1 MPASSIFAQ
10 VIKLIPRS
18 TFDKS
23 VDEHEG
29 DKGVRNLD
37 CWSWF
42 GALLFAQLSGHASI
56 RALER
61 VFNHRRV
68 REMGFAELHRSTLA
82 DANRVRPVAIL
93 EDMYRELLGQAH
105 QLSPAKTGFRFKGRI
120 FAMDST
126 TIELC
131 LSLSPWARFHHGKG
145 ACKLHTAIDIGAS
158 LPYFAVITNGRTHDI
173 RPAKKK
179 KRFQKGDTALVD
191 RAYVDFAWL
200 NSLNNDGIFFVTRMK
215 SNCRY
220 QVLECHPHDR
230 TKGLRA
236 DQTIRLTTWKGKL
249 YEEPLRRV
257 SYRDPETGK
266 WLVFITNRFDLSA
279 KTICDLYKARWRVEL
294 FFKTMKSHMKIRKFL
309 GRSEN
314 SIRAQILMA
323 LIAYLLIQ
331 LLRFSFG
338 SNISIPEA
346 VAALST
352 LLLLNE
358 PLQCIFGHQ
367 PPATQSSQLT
377 ASCVTS

>member
-1 MPASSIFAQ
+1 MSASSIFAQ

-18 TFDKS
+18 VFDKS
-23 VDEHEG
+23 VAEHEG
-29 DKGVRNLD
+29 DKGVRTLD
-37 CWSWF
+37 CWTWF

-68 REMGFAELHRSTLA
+68 REMGFAEIHRSTLA

-93 EDMYRELLGQAH
+93 ENMYQELLGQA
-105 QLSPAKTGFRFKGRI
+105 QRLCPTKTGFRFKGRI

-131 LSLSPWARFHHGKG
+131 LSLSPWATFHHDKG

-158 LPYFAVITNGRTHDI
+158 LPHFAVITNGRTHDI
-173 RPAKKK
+173 RPARNK

-200 NSLNNDGIFFVTRMK
+200 NSLNNDGVFFVTRMK
-215 SNCRY
+215 SNCKY
-220 QVLECHPHDR
+220 QILECRPHDR
-230 TKGLRA
+230 TIGLRA

-266 WLVFITNRFDLSA
+266 WLVFLTNRFDLSA
-279 KTICDLYKARWRVEL
+279 KTICDLYKARWRVGVSSEGHINL
-294 FFKTMKSHMKIRKFL
+294 SVKVRPRLKDSGLVAWEAPWRETKTVVPSDKAPRK
-309 GRSEN
+309 E
-314 SIRAQILMA
+314 
-323 LIAYLLIQ
+323 
-331 LLRFSFG
+331 
-338 SNISIPEA
+338 
-346 VAALST
+346 V
-352 LLLLNE
+352 
-358 PLQCIFGHQ
+358 
-367 PPATQSSQLT
+367 TQSSR
-377 ASCVTS
+377 S